1 MNQIYIFKKVTEFI
15 QCIDK
20 KIDDYNKLREF
31 GRVVK
36 ASDLGLLKAISGLP
50 CKHSD
55 IYGCAGSN
63 PVALIIFCI
72 SSFLNCFLPV
82 FFFFIFLP
90 WLINEGIPI
99 RNFVVFQSGVND
111 QQY

>member
-1 MNQIYIFKKVTEFI
+1 M
-15 QCIDK
+15 
-20 KIDDYNKLREF
+20 
-31 GRVVK
+31 VK
-36 ASDLGLLKAISGLP
+36 ASDLGLLKVISGLP

-63 PVALIIFCI
+63 PVALIIFYFI
-72 SSFLNCFLPV
+72 PFKMLSSG
-82 FFFFIFLP
+82 FFFFFFFP

>member
-20 KIDDYNKLREF
+20 KIYDYNKLREF

-36 ASDLGLLKAISGLP
+36 ASDLGLLKVISGLP
-50 CKHSD
+50 CRHSD

-63 PVALIIFCI
+63 PVALIIF
-72 SSFLNCFLPV
+72 V
-82 FFFFIFLP
+82 FHPF
-90 WLINEGIPI
+90 
-99 RNFVVFQSGVND
+99 
-111 QQY
+111 